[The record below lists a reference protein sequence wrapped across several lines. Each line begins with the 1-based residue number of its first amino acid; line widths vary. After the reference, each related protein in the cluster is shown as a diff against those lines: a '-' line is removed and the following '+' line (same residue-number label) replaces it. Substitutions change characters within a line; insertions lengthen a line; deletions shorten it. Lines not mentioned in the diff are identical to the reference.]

1 MKDIIDRQLAIEQL
15 PDFEQLYQSDQK
27 FIDPQFKPCFDSIF
41 SRKQTKFVWE
51 DGKYHYKQTKDDYEN
66 SVDWIRLSELYP
78 LDQMNLVDN
87 VSPRDVKQGS
97 LGD

>member
-1 MKDIIDRQLAIEQL
+1 MEGIINRQLGLEQL

-27 FIDPQFKPCFDSIF
+27 FIDPQFKPDFDSIF

-51 DGKYHYKQTKDDYEN
+51 DGKYHYKQTKDDFTN
-66 SVDWIRLSELYP
+66 SVGWIRLSELYQ
-78 LDQMNLVDN
+78 LDQMSLVDN
-87 VSPRDVKQGS
+87 VSPRDVEQGS